1 MRKIKIGSRDSE
13 LALTQANMVIE
24 ALKREFPNY
33 EYEIV
38 KIKTK
43 GDKILNVTLD
53 KIGGK
58 GLFVKEIQ
66 WALMDKSVD
75 LAVHSMKDMPGET
88 PEELV
93 LAAIT
98 KREDPRDVLVSEK
111 NYSLEGLPKN
121 AKIGSSSL
129 RRKSQLSALREDIR
143 LVDIRG
149 NLGTRL
155 GKMKSEKLDGII
167 LAAAGLKRLN
177 HDTKNYYFFNI
188 DEYTP
193 AVGQGALGC
202 EVRKDDVEILSMMDK
217 LNHVETY
224 NCVMAEREF
233 LKKLEGGCHI
243 PIGAYAEKKGEK
255 IKITGMVASPDGS
268 KIIRESMEGDFNDY
282 ISLGNKI
289 GEKIIGLG
297 GKSLLKSGGS
307 QCE

>member
-66 WALMDKSVD
+66 WALMDKTVD

-111 NYSLEGLPKN
+111 NYSLEDLPKN

-167 LAAAGLKRLN
+167 LAAAGLKRLK

-188 DEYTP
+188 EEYTP

-202 EVRKDDVEILSMMDK
+202 EVRKDDGEILSMMDK
-217 LNHVETY
+217 LNHVDTY

-243 PIGAYAEKKGEK
+243 PIGAYAEKIGEK

-282 ISLGNKI
+282 INLGNKI

>member
-66 WALMDKSVD
+66 WALMDKTVD

-111 NYSLEGLPKN
+111 NYSLEDLPKN

-167 LAAAGLKRLN
+167 LAAAGLKRLK

-188 DEYTP
+188 EEYTP

-202 EVRKDDVEILSMMDK
+202 EVRKDDGEILSMMDK
-217 LNHVETY
+217 LNHVDTY

-243 PIGAYAEKKGEK
+243 PIGAYAEKIGEK

-282 ISLGNKI
+282 LNLGNKI